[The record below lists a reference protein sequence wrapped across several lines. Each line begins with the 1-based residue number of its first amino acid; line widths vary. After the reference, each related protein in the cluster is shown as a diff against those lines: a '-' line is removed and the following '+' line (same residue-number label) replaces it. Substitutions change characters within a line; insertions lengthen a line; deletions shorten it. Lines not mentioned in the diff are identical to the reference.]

1 MKFLRFSFQFKKV
14 VMFLGEGA
22 LIFFSVLAGVY
33 FRLGTLDY
41 DWVIPKALLT
51 AVVCLTCLYYGDL
64 YNSKVIANIRELL
77 IRLMQALGVATIIL
91 AALYYVFPVLIIGR
105 GVSLISASIIL
116 PLILVWRLIYRRF
129 LMWQGMEENILII
142 GTNPFA
148 VDLAEE
154 IADNRTLGYRVI
166 GFIDKNPGREVG
178 NPLSFPVLGDF
189 NDIPQIV
196 EELEVTRIVVS
207 VDERRG
213 RLPMDVLL
221 ECRMKGIDI
230 SEDVGFYERI
240 TGKILVDKLRP
251 SWLIFSSGFEQL
263 RFQLVFK
270 RFYELVTSTA
280 ALIVLLPVIVAVAVA
295 VKLDSQGPVFFKQ
308 ERVGQNGE
316 IFTVYKFRSMRED
329 AEEET
334 GPVWAAGD
342 DSRVTRVGRF
352 IRKTRLDEL
361 PQLFNV
367 FRGHMSF
374 VGPRPERPFFVEQ
387 LSKEIPY
394 YVKRHAV
401 KPGITGW
408 AQVRYSYGASVE
420 DAKEKLQYD
429 LYYVKNLSLLLDLEV
444 IVDTFKVVVLGKG
457 AR

>member
-1 MKFLRFSFQFKKV
+1 
-14 VMFLGEGA
+14 MFFGEGV
-22 LIFFSVLAGVY
+22 LIFFSVLAGVH

-91 AALYYVFPVLIIGR
+91 AAIYYVFPALIIGR

-116 PLILVWRLIYRRF
+116 PLILVWRLIYRQF
-129 LMWQGMEENILII
+129 LMWQGMAENILII

-154 IADNRTLGYRVI
+154 IAANRTLGYRVT

-178 NPLSFPVLGDF
+178 NPLAFPVLGDF

-196 EELEVTRIVVS
+196 EEQEVTRIIVS

-221 ECRMKGIDI
+221 ECRMKGIEI
-230 SEDVGFYERI
+230 NEDVGFYERI

-251 SWLIFSSGFEQL
+251 SWLIFSSGFEQV
-263 RFQLVFK
+263 RFQLVVK
-270 RFYELVTSTA
+270 RVYEFATA
-280 ALIVLLPVIVAVAVA
+280 SVALILLLPVIVAVAVA
-295 VKLDSQGPVFFKQ
+295 IKLDTRGPVFFKQ
-308 ERVGQNGE
+308 ERVGQNGQ
-316 IFTVYKFRSMRED
+316 IFTIYKFRSMRED
-329 AEEET
+329 AEEGT
-334 GPVWAAGD
+334 GPVWAAGED
-342 DSRVTRVGRF
+342 DRVTRVGRF
-352 IRKTRLDEL
+352 IRKTRLDEV

-367 FRGHMSF
+367 VLGDMSF

-429 LYYVKNLSLLLDLEV
+429 LYYIKNLSLLRDVEV
-444 IVDTFKVVVLGKG
+444 LIDTLKVVVLGKG